1 MKKALSF
8 ILALCML
15 CSSCTAL
22 AGGFL
27 PSINQVYGV
36 DMPSLSYVLQRLPDS
51 TEELPDGGSKVTY
64 MNVTEADYDAFSTYL
79 GDYGCTLLDY
89 AEGDNGLCF
98 TLEKEGCSFTFEY
111 SNLSGIAVLTYPAG
125 CTEDLTWAQDL
136 YNDAMTA
143 LEEKDYLAA
152 TAALEQIKGYKDAD
166 SILVD
171 CENEIAAATAAAARE
186 AKLKQCKTVGN
197 YVTYGTYPQTAAGND
212 NTPIE
217 WLVLEY
223 DAKNNKALLISR
235 YGLDCQKYNSSK
247 TSVTWETCS
256 LRTWLNGTFLNKA
269 FSKAEQEAILTTNVD
284 NSKSQ
289 CSSRWSTSGGNNT
302 QDKIFLLSYAEANKY
317 FKVTWEDS
325 NNTKSRVAPT
335 AYAIA
340 QGAYTSSSSK
350 TADGLASGYWWLR
363 SPGDNP
369 VHAARV
375 LSDGSLSSPSVD
387 SNTLLVRPAFWL
399 DLSGI

>member
-15 CSSCTAL
+15 CGSCTAL

-36 DMPSLSYVLQRLPDS
+36 DMPSLSYVLRRLPDG

-125 CTEDLTWAQDL
+125 CTEDLTWAQDI

-143 LEEKDYLAA
+143 LEQKDYVAA
-152 TAALEQIKGYKDAD
+152 AAALKQIKGYKDVD
-166 SILVD
+166 SILAD
-171 CENEIAAATAAAARE
+171 CDNEIAAAAAHEAAI
-186 AKLKQCKTVGN
+186 APFKKVGN
-197 YVTYGTYPQTAAGND
+197 YVTFGHYEQDNNTGNGKEA
-212 NTPIE
+212 IE
-217 WLVLEY
+217 WLVL
-223 DAKNNKALLISR
+223 DVQGDKVLLVSR
-235 YGLDCQKYNSSK
+235 YALDCKPYNTSY

-256 LRTWLNGTFLNKA
+256 LRTWLNGTFINAAFTADEQKA
-269 FSKAEQEAILTTNVD
+269 VMTTTVD

-289 CSSRWSTSGGNNT
+289 GYSGYSTNGGNNT
-302 QDKIFLLSYAEANKY
+302 QDKVFLLSYAEAWKY
-317 FKVTWEDS
+317 FKSDDARECQPTKYAVAQNAYKAS
-325 NNTKSRVAPT
+325 NGNCR
-335 AYAIA
+335 
-340 QGAYTSSSSK
+340 
-350 TADGLASGYWWLR
+350 WWLR
-363 SPGDNP
+363 SPGAWSDF
-369 VHAARV
+369 AAIV
-375 LSDGSLSSPSVD
+375 DFDGARSSRNVRS
-387 SNTLLVRPAFWL
+387 SNVAVRPAFWL
-399 DLSGI
+399 DLSSDIF